1 MYYASTT
8 NADGQAITI
17 KKTMGELGKH
27 YQRNLEAF
35 GGKQ

>member
-8 NADGQAITI
+8 NADGQAFTI